1 MAHKR
6 KSFSLVEILVVVT
19 IISLL
24 AGIAAS
30 SYAQFIR
37 QSRDAKRKTDIE
49 QIRAAIEMYRNFNN
63 VYPTAAASPGMN
75 FGVGGIS
82 DASSTYLSKLPN
94 DPRTANSYYYEYISG
109 QDYRLC
115 AYLEASGSPYAG
127 TSCGGAGLQ
136 CTYCMGPYGEK

>member
-1 MAHKR
+1 MKSR
-6 KSFSLVEILVVVT
+6 QSFSLVEILVVVT

-49 QIRAAIEMYRNFNN
+49 QVRSAIEMYRNFNN
-63 VYPTAAASPGMN
+63 VYPTGGAAPGME
-75 FGVGGIS
+75 FGTGDIT
-82 DASSTYLSKLPN
+82 DATSTYLSKLPN
-94 DPRTANSYYYEYISG
+94 DPRSAYTYYYEYISG

-115 AYLEASGSPYAG
+115 AYLEASGNPYVG
-127 TSCGGAGLQ
+127 TSCGSGMQ
-136 CTYCMGPYGEK
+136 CNYCMGPYGEK

>member
-1 MAHKR
+1 MINR

-24 AGIAAS
+24 AGIAAT

-63 VYPTAAASPGMN
+63 VYPTAGAAPGMD
-75 FGVGGIS
+75 FGTGGITDS
-82 DASSTYLSKLPN
+82 SSTYLSKLPN
-94 DPRTANSYYYEYISG
+94 DPQAVRSYYYEYDSG

-115 AYLEASGSPYAG
+115 AYLESSGAPYAA
-127 TSCGGAGLQ
+127 TSCGGGLQ

>member
-1 MAHKR
+1 MQKR
-6 KSFSLVEILVVVT
+6 DAFSLVEILVVVT

-30 SYAQFIR
+30 SYTQFIR

-49 QIRAAIEMYRNFNN
+49 QVRAAIEMYRNFNN
-63 VYPTAAASPGMN
+63 VYPTAAAAPGMD
-75 FGVGGIS
+75 FGSGAVA
-82 DASSTYLSKLPN
+82 DATATYLSKLPN
-94 DPRTANSYYYEYISG
+94 DPRSANSYFYEYISS

-115 AYLEASGSPYAG
+115 AYLESSGSPYAG
-127 TSCGGAGLQ
+127 TSCGGGMQ